1 MFCTYGPIFEYVYG
15 FLYIYP
21 MKWTLKSI
29 LKYTNLES
37 YSSSGVHQCLFI
49 LHICTVLNICVRNR
63 LHLKSHG
70 RKNHP
75 ALLTIKPKVEVTSK
89 HLNSAQGNTAAC
101 VLLLMLIFCASR
113 SAQSWRWS
121 WTELTFDLEEI
132 HIFFNS
138 TAFWD
143 QKSVCYRLF
152 SSTDCIS
159 LIWLWSQ
166 GEFNSLLLM
175 KLNYFLSN
183 CRWITLPELCCEVA
197 LKR

>member
-1 MFCTYGPIFEYVYG
+1 M
-15 FLYIYP
+15 
-21 MKWTLKSI
+21 LKCI

-37 YSSSGVHQCLFI
+37 YTSSGVTSIYSFYIHVLFKTFVLEI
-49 LHICTVLNICVRNR
+49 NCTERAME
-63 LHLKSHG
+63 K
-70 RKNHP
+70 KNHP
-75 ALLTIKPKVEVTSK
+75 GLLNIKPTVEETSE

-113 SAQSWRWS
+113 SPWLQVWS

-138 TAFWD
+138 MALWD

-152 SSTDCIS
+152 SSTDWIS
-159 LIWLWSQ
+159 LIWLWSH

-183 CRWITLPELCCEVA
+183 CRWITLPELCCEVL

>member
-1 MFCTYGPIFEYVYG
+1 MYSPVFERVYG
-15 FLYIYP
+15 FLYIP
-21 MKWTLKSI
+21 NELMLKCI

-37 YSSSGVHQCLFI
+37 YTSSGVTSIYPFYIHVLFKTFVLEINCTERAMEKKKSPRSVEHKAYGRGNFWTLVQC
-49 LHICTVLNICVRNR
+49 T
-63 LHLKSHG
+63 G
-70 RKNHP
+70 
-75 ALLTIKPKVEVTSK
+75 K
-89 HLNSAQGNTAAC
+89 HCS
-101 VLLLMLIFCASR
+101 MCAS
-113 SAQSWRWS
+113 SDAHLLCIQISPWLQVWS

-138 TAFWD
+138 MALWD

-152 SSTDCIS
+152 SSTDWIS
-159 LIWLWSQ
+159 LIWLWSH

-183 CRWITLPELCCEVA
+183 CRWITLPELCCEVL